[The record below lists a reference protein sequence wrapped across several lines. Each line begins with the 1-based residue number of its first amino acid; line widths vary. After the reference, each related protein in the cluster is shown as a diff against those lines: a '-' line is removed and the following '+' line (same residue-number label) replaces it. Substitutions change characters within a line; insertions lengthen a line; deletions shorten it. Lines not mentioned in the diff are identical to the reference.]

1 MSSYSYPR
9 AVAWRWHQMCLLS
22 VKWKT
27 FLETTIAVVFRE
39 LFWHLNP
46 NRCSSLQ
53 AGFSDFWNT
62 HIRPTHT
69 YPSARFLREVCELFC
84 CWWGW
89 KQNSAS
95 LIYHSAVIWW
105 KIMTAIKPR
114 SWTLQ
119 GYGSHPPSK
128 QALIRDHQRALPAQA
143 ILQSIMAKTTGRNF
157 HYWHHIQSQTNSTH
171 SW

>member
-1 MSSYSYPR
+1 
-9 AVAWRWHQMCLLS
+9 MCLLS

-46 NRCSSLQ
+46 RCSSLQ
-53 AGFSDFWNT
+53 AGFSDFWNA

-69 YPSARFLREVCELFC
+69 YPSVRFLREVCELFC

-89 KQNSAS
+89 KQTSAS

-119 GYGSHPPSK
+119 GYGSHPSK

-143 ILQSIMAKTTGRNF
+143 IMQSIMAKTTGRNF